1 MIYRLLFAVATLIV
15 GMALNQAIFAVTPAA
30 KRVVHTIL
38 IEGVKFTPESLT
50 VNRGD
55 VVVWVNKDPFPHTAT
70 AQAGAFD
77 SGSIPVGKSWKFTTT
92 RSGTFFYLCTLHTTM
107 TGVLV
112 VN

>member
-1 MIYRLLFAVATLIV
+1 MICRLLFAVATLIV
-15 GMALNQAIFAVTPAA
+15 GLALNQAIFAATPTA
-30 KRVVHTIL
+30 KRIVYTVL

-77 SGSIPVGKSWKFTTT
+77 SRSIPAGKSWRFTTT
-92 RSGTFFYLCTLHTTM
+92 RSGTFSYLCTLHPTM
-107 TGVLV
+107 TGVLIV
-112 VN
+112 K